1 MRKSIRIRW
10 TNCLHLSIIRIP
22 YESEKV
28 CSLIVWWIQTSDKVF
43 YNLLMSFHMQKKTL
57 RLTTGGGAAYN
68 VTKSL
73 IKEVWV
79 GRGGKLFGELCV
91 PLKKPLLRPWLFFLH
106 SSNEIDNTHQAN
118 VLRILAFLSLSF
130 GQKPALILPS
140 DSGDCHFLVHSR
152 LPFLEKRL
160 IDGVLPI
167 QPRFHANVNSFLS
180 RQYTIDSMVFCSH
193 LPNLVNAGW
202 LWIISRRL

>member
-1 MRKSIRIRW
+1 
-10 TNCLHLSIIRIP
+10 
-22 YESEKV
+22 
-28 CSLIVWWIQTSDKVF
+28 
-43 YNLLMSFHMQKKTL
+43 MQKKTL
-57 RLTTGGGAAYN
+57 RLTTRGGGDCLQRN
-68 VTKSL
+68 QIFNQGSL
-73 IKEVWV
+73 
-79 GRGGKLFGELCV
+79 GGARGGKLFGELCV

-202 LWIISRRL
+202 L